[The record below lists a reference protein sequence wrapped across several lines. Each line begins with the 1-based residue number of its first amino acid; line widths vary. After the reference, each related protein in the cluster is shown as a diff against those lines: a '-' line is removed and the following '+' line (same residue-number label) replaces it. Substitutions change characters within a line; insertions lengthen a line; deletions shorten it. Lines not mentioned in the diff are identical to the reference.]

1 MYMYMYISIPIYILA
16 HCLHISAPS
25 TAEMSTPIWV
35 LQRPSMLWC
44 VSTPQHERAQSA
56 YESRSTD
63 FYGGLHSENSATF
76 EVAFRDGAGSV
87 ESTCKAVPLHKL
99 ALSGAV
105 GVFCASTGYLLRRHS
120 GMNAPDPAAVTSDEM
135 GGLGCGLRL
144 FLFFLWG

>member
-1 MYMYMYISIPIYILA
+1 MYISIGIYIYTGPLTSY
-16 HCLHISAPS
+16 ISTLYRGDVYS
-25 TAEMSTPIWV
+25 DMG

-44 VSTPQHERAQSA
+44 VSTPQHERTQSA
-56 YESRSTD
+56 YESPSTD

-99 ALSGAV
+99 ALSSAV
-105 GVFCASTGYLLRRHS
+105 ADFCASTLYLLRRHS

-135 GGLGCGLRL
+135 GGIGCGLRL